1 MSGVVDEVNNGS
13 PPGSG
18 KSLSAFQGMSE
29 AELHRILV
37 DFNDTRVDYP
47 RDICLHELFEAQVS
61 RTPDAVAV
69 VFEDRELTYS
79 GLNHRANQLAHYL
92 QEHGVAPESLVGV
105 FMERSLE
112 MVVALYGV
120 LKAGGAY
127 VAFDPEYPKDRLAFM
142 LEDTQVQVLLTQ
154 KHLQDALPALRASTI
169 CLDTGWSEI
178 DGYAVGNSHSGAA
191 PGNLAYV
198 LYTSGSTG
206 KPKGVMNCHSGICN
220 RLLWMQDVYHLT
232 EADRVVQK
240 TPFSF
245 DVSVWEFFWP
255 LICGA
260 TLVLARPGGHRDSRY
275 LAQLISDQAITTI
288 HFVPSMLRLFLDA
301 KIGSE
306 CRSLKRVFCSG
317 ETLSY
322 ELQQRF
328 FSLFDA
334 QLYNLYGPTEA
345 AVDVTHWTCQRGSR
359 LGFVPIGRPVA
370 NTQLYILGDDLTPL
384 PIGEPGE
391 LHIGG
396 VQVGRGYLNRPEL
409 TAERFIR
416 NPFTDQRDARL
427 YKTGDRA
434 SYLEDGVIKYL
445 GRIDDQVKVR
455 GNRVELGEIQS
466 VLEGHPAVRQAVV
479 SASEDD
485 GGEIRLTAYVVLIP
499 QRKANTTELRR
510 HLGQSL
516 PDYMIPSGFV
526 FLKAMPLLPN
536 GKTDRRALPEPSH
549 RRPELEGQYTAPR
562 TPLERYLVDLWCDIL
577 ELDCVGV
584 HDRFFE
590 LGGTSLAA
598 ARFINRLQEELAENI
613 YIVSIFEA
621 PTIAQYAAFLERE
634 YRDRVT
640 TKLRIEPC
648 RDTDRSRAA
657 TLRPV
662 EHQIDED
669 VIARMRQCIYTLPR
683 TVETADRDEPRNP
696 SALFILAPPR
706 SGTTLLRVMLAGHP
720 DLFAASELQ
729 LLGFNTLAERR
740 QAYTGKYSLW
750 LEGTIRAIMEIRSC
764 DAEQATQIMEEFEN
778 HNYTTKQLYRVLQDW
793 IGGRMLVDKSPSY
806 VLDLRTLE
814 RAERDFQ
821 DPLYIHLVR
830 HPAATVGSF
839 ESYHMDQVLYLR
851 EQAFSSRLLGELV
864 WLISHRNA
872 VEFLGQLPKHRQY
885 QVRFEELV
893 REPKRIMEDLCSR
906 FRLPFHP
913 DLLNPYKDVDR
924 KMVDGIHTESKPM
937 GDTKFL
943 EYGEIKAGAADAWR
957 DLSDGAHL
965 SAITWQLA
973 SELGYQPPDSA
984 RGRIGELPRRATRP
998 VRPSHQG
1005 LAELRRRR
1013 TRRLREEP

>member
-1 MSGVVDEVNNGS
+1 MSRVVDDGDKRNALG
-13 PPGSG
+13 PA
-18 KSLSAFQGMSE
+18 KSLSAVQGMSE
-29 AELHRILV
+29 AELHRILIE
-37 DFNDTRVDYP
+37 FNDTQADYP
-47 RDICLHELFEAQVS
+47 RDICLHELFEAQVA
-61 RTPDAVAV
+61 RTPDVIAV

-79 GLNHRANQLAHYL
+79 DLNRRANQLAHYL
-92 QEHGVAPESLVGV
+92 QAHGVGPESLVGV

-142 LEDTQVQVLLTQ
+142 LEDTQIKVLLTQ
-154 KHLQDALPALRASTI
+154 EHLQDALPAFRTSRV
-169 CLDTGWSEI
+169 CLDSGWPEI
-178 DGYAVGNSHSGAA
+178 AAYAVENPHSGAV

-220 RLLWMQDVYHLT
+220 RLLWMQDVYDLT

-255 LICGA
+255 LLCGA
-260 TLVLARPGGHRDSRY
+260 RLVIARPGGHRDPNY

-306 CRSLKRVFCSG
+306 CRSLRRVFCSG
-317 ETLSY
+317 EALSH
-322 ELQQRF
+322 ELQERF

-345 AVDVTHWTCQRGSR
+345 AVDVTHWTCNPESN
-359 LGFVPIGRPVA
+359 LAFVPIGRPVA
-370 NTQLYILGDDLTPL
+370 NTQIYILGDDLAPL

-396 VQVGRGYLNRPEL
+396 RQVGRGYLNRPEL
-409 TAERFIR
+409 TAEKFIR
-416 NPFTDQRDARL
+416 DPFSEEQDARL

-434 SYLEDGVIKYL
+434 SYLADGVIKYL

-455 GNRVELGEIQS
+455 GNRVELGEIGS
-466 VLEGHPAVRQAVV
+466 VLEGHPAVKQALVL
-479 SASEDD
+479 AREDD
-485 GGEIRLTAYVVLIP
+485 GREIRLTAYVVLFP
-499 QRKANTTELRR
+499 GRKANTTELRQ

-516 PDYMIPSGFV
+516 PDHMIPSGFV
-526 FLKAMPLLPN
+526 FLEAMPLLPN

-549 RRPELEGQYTAPR
+549 GRPELEGGYVAPR
-562 TPLERYLVDLWCDIL
+562 TPLERYLAGIWSDIL

-598 ARFINRLQEELAENI
+598 ARFINRLQEELGENI

-640 TKLRIEPC
+640 AKLRIETS
-648 RDTDRSRAA
+648 RDPDRSP
-657 TLRPV
+657 PV
-662 EHQIDED
+662 SVPRGEHQIDEG
-669 VIARMRQCIYTLPR
+669 VIARMRECIYALPP
-683 TVETADRDEPRNP
+683 TVEAADEDEPRNP
-696 SALFILAPPR
+696 SAVFILAPPR

-720 DLFAASELQ
+720 NLFAASELQ
-729 LLGFNTLAERR
+729 LLGFNTLVERR

-750 LEGTIRAIMEIRSC
+750 LEGTIRAIMEIRNC
-764 DAEQATQIMEEFEN
+764 NAERATQIMEEFEDR
-778 HNYTTKQLYRVLQDW
+778 NYTTKRLYRVLQYW

-814 RAERDFQ
+814 KAERDFQ

-830 HPAATVGSF
+830 HPGAMVGSF
-839 ESYHMDQVLYLR
+839 ETYHMDQVLYLK
-851 EQAFSSRLLGELV
+851 EQPFSSRLLGELV

-872 VEFLGQLPKHRQY
+872 VEFLGRLPKQRQY
-885 QVRFEELV
+885 HVRFEDLV
-893 REPKRIMEDLCSR
+893 REPKRTMEDLCRR

-913 DLLNPYKDVDR
+913 DLLNPYKDVGR
-924 KMVDGIHTESKPM
+924 KMVDGIHRESKPM

-943 EYGEIKAGAADAWR
+943 EYGEINAGAADAWR
-957 DLSDGAHL
+957 DFSDGAPL
-965 SAITWQLA
+965 SDITWQLA
-973 SELGYQPPDSA
+973 SEFGYQLPDSA
-984 RGRIGELPRRATRP
+984 GGGSGDLRPKGARP
-998 VRPSHQG
+998 VRSGHQG
-1005 LAELRRRR
+1005 LAALRRRR
-1013 TRRLREEP
+1013 SRQLREEP